1 MPGGKRDSSHS
12 ARRTPGPACVTPE
25 LFRFLAALRR
35 NNNRQW
41 FERNKPRYLTVV
53 REPLQD
59 FIEAFGPRLGKIS
72 PHLVADPRANGGS
85 LFRIYRDTRFARD
98 KTPYKTHAGI
108 QFRHALGKDVHA
120 PGLYLHLEP
129 GNVFAAVGLWHPVS
143 DSLRAIRSAIVA
155 HPERWTRAIR
165 DPRFRRAF
173 RLEGDRL
180 TRPPRGFDPDHALV
194 EDLKRKDFIAV
205 ADLTEEEAC
214 APGFIDKFARLCA
227 RSDPFMKFLTTA
239 VGLRW

>member
-1 MPGGKRDSSHS
+1 MPRTERRSSPAS
-12 ARRTPGPACVTPE
+12 RRSEAPARLTPD
-25 LFRFLAALRR
+25 LFRFLSELRE
-35 NNNRQW
+35 NNNRHW
-41 FERNKPRYLTVV
+41 FERNKARYLSVV

-59 FIEAFGPRLGKIS
+59 FIEAFGPRLHKIS

-85 LFRIYRDTRFARD
+85 LFRIYRDARFSRD

-129 GNVFAAVGLWHPVS
+129 GNVFAAAGMWHPDG
-143 DSLRAIRSAIVA
+143 DSLRAIRTAIVT
-155 HPERWTRAIR
+155 HPERWRRAVGDR
-165 DPRFRRAF
+165 SFRRAY
-173 RLEGDRL
+173 RVEGRSL
-180 TRPPRGFDPDHALV
+180 TRAPRGFDADHPLV

-205 ADLTEEEAC
+205 AGLSEEEAL
-214 APGFIDKFARLCA
+214 APGFVARFARLCA
-227 RSDPFMKFLTTA
+227 RSDPFMRFLTTS